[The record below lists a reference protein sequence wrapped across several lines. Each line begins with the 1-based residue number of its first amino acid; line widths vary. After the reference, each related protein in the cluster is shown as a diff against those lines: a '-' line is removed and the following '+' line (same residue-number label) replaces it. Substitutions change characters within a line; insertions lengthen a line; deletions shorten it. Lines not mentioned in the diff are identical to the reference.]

1 MAVSEVGPTGSA
13 EDAVVSE
20 STSWPGEL
28 REARLHFVSGKG
40 GTGKSTVAAA
50 LALALASGGKKVL
63 LVEVEG
69 RGGIGP
75 TFEVSDLPPTET
87 KIATADGNGAVFALP
102 MDVEATFLDYLKTN
116 YGMGLAA
123 RALKSIGAI
132 EFATTLAPG
141 FKDILITGKIMECTQ
156 RRDRDGRYA
165 YDAVVVDAPP
175 TGRIGKFLDVTR
187 AMKEIAKAGPIAGQ
201 ADRVVRLLHS
211 PDTVVHLV
219 TLLESLPV
227 QETAEA
233 VRELRELDM
242 KVGAVIVNR
251 ALPQLLSDTE
261 LSAAADGTVDGP
273 AVRAAL
279 TGAGLELSDEDFAGL
294 LTETIQYARTVRGQ
308 DDARAEL
315 DEVRTAGRLK
325 LPLLTGG
332 VDLGGVYELAEALTK
347 AGVR

>member
-1 MAVSEVGPTGSA
+1 MVVSEVGPGGVAREAAT
-13 EDAVVSE
+13 
-20 STSWPGEL
+20 TWPEEL
-28 REARLHFVSGKG
+28 RGARLHFVSGKG
-40 GTGKSTVAAA
+40 GTGKSTVASA
-50 LALALASGGKKVL
+50 LALALAAGGKRVL

-69 RGGIGP
+69 RAGIAP
-75 TFEVSDLPPTET
+75 TFELEALPPTES
-87 KIATADGNGAVFALP
+87 KIATAHGDGEVYALP

-141 FKDILITGKIMECTQ
+141 LKDILITGKIMECTQ
-156 RRDRDGRYA
+156 RRGKDGRYA

-211 PDTVVHLV
+211 PDTAIHLV
-219 TLLESLPV
+219 TLLESLPL

-233 VRELRELDM
+233 MRELHELDLR
-242 KVGAVIVNR
+242 VGAVVVNR
-251 ALPQLLSDTE
+251 TLPQLLDEGE
-261 LSAAADGTVDGP
+261 LAAATDGTVDGP
-273 AVRAAL
+273 GVRAAL
-279 TGAGLELSDEDFAGL
+279 ADAGLPLSDGDLAGL
-294 LTETIQYARTVRGQ
+294 LTETIQFARTVQGQ
-308 DDARAEL
+308 DEAREDLDTIDA
-315 DEVRTAGRLK
+315 AGRLE

-332 VDLGGVYELAEALTK
+332 VDLGGVYDLAQVLAEA
-347 AGVR
+347 GVK

>member
-1 MAVSEVGPTGSA
+1 MVESEAGPSGVA
-13 EDAVVSE
+13 QDAA
-20 STSWPGEL
+20 TTWPDGL
-28 REARLHFVSGKG
+28 RETRLHFVSGKG

-50 LALALASGGKKVL
+50 LALALAGAGKKVL
-63 LVEVEG
+63 LIEVEG
-69 RGGIGP
+69 RDGISAA
-75 TFEVSDLPPTET
+75 FELPDLPASES
-87 KIATADGNGAVFALP
+87 KIVSTARNGEVHALP

-141 FKDILITGKIMECTQ
+141 LKDILITGKIMECTQ

-165 YDAVVVDAPP
+165 YDAIVVDAPP

-219 TLLESLPV
+219 TLLESLPI
-227 QETAEA
+227 QETSEA
-233 VRELRELDM
+233 VRELHALDL

-251 ALPQLLSDTE
+251 TLPLLLSDDE
-261 LSAAADGTVDGP
+261 LAAAADGTVDGP

-279 TGAGLELSDEDFAGL
+279 DGAGLPLSDDDVAGL
-294 LTETIQYARTVRGQ
+294 LTETIQFARTVRGQ
-308 DDARAEL
+308 DEARDDLDAIDA
-315 DEVRTAGRLK
+315 AGRLE

-332 VDLGGVYELAEALTK
+332 VDVNGVHELAGVLAEA
-347 AGVR
+347 GVR

>member
-1 MAVSEVGPTGSA
+1 M
-13 EDAVVSE
+13 VVSE
-20 STSWPGEL
+20 AGPGGVAQDTAAAWPEGL
-28 REARLHFVSGKG
+28 RDSRLHFVSGKG

-50 LALALASGGKKVL
+50 LALALAERGRKVL
-63 LVEVEG
+63 LIEVEG
-69 RGGIGP
+69 RAGIAP
-75 TFEVSDLPPTET
+75 TFELGELPPTET
-87 KIATADGNGAVFALP
+87 KIATAGTGTVFALP

-141 FKDILITGKIMECTQ
+141 LKEILITGKIMECTQ

-165 YDAVVVDAPP
+165 YDAIVVDAPP

-219 TLLESLPV
+219 TLLESLPI

-233 VRELRELDM
+233 ARELRELDLT
-242 KVGAVIVNR
+242 VGAVIVNR
-251 ALPQLLSDTE
+251 TLPQLLDADE
-261 LSAAADGTVDGP
+261 LRAAADGTVDGT

-279 TGAGLELSDEDFAGL
+279 DGAGLALSDEDLAGL
-294 LTETIQYARTVRGQ
+294 LTETIQFARTVDGQ
-308 DDARAEL
+308 DEARADL
-315 DEVRTAGRLK
+315 RAIDVAGRLE

-332 VDLGGVYELAEALTK
+332 VDLRGVRELAGALEE

>member
-1 MAVSEVGPTGSA
+1 M
-13 EDAVVSE
+13 VVSE
-20 STSWPGEL
+20 ANPNGVAQDTAASWPEGL

-50 LALALASGGKKVL
+50 LSLALAAGGKKVL
-63 LVEVEG
+63 LIEVEG
-69 RGGIGP
+69 RGGIAP
-75 TFEVSDLPPTET
+75 TFEVADLPPTES

-141 FKDILITGKIMECTQ
+141 LKDILITGKIMECTQ

-165 YDAVVVDAPP
+165 YDAIVVDAPP

-219 TLLESLPV
+219 TLLESLPL

-233 VRELRELDM
+233 VRELRALDLQ
-242 KVGAVIVNR
+242 VGAVIVNR
-251 ALPQLLSDTE
+251 TLPQLLSDAE
-261 LSAAADGTVDGP
+261 LDAAADGTVDGP

-279 TGAGLELSDEDFAGL
+279 ESAGLTLSDEELAGL
-294 LTETIQYARTVRGQ
+294 LTETIQFARTVRGQ
-308 DDARAEL
+308 DGARADL
-315 DEVRTAGRLK
+315 DAIDTAGRLE

-332 VDLGGVYELAEALTK
+332 VDLGGVYELAGAFAE

>member
-1 MAVSEVGPTGSA
+1 MI
-13 EDAVVSE
+13 
-20 STSWPGEL
+20 
-28 REARLHFVSGKG
+28 
-40 GTGKSTVAAA
+40 
-50 LALALASGGKKVL
+50 
-63 LVEVEG
+63 EVEG
-69 RGGIGP
+69 RSGIAP
-75 TFEVSDLPPTET
+75 TFEVADLPPTES
-87 KIATADGNGAVFALP
+87 KIATAGGDGAVFALP

-141 FKDILITGKIMECTQ
+141 LKDILITGKIMECTQ

-219 TLLESLPV
+219 TLLESLPL

-233 VRELRELDM
+233 VRELRALDLQ
-242 KVGAVIVNR
+242 VGAVIVNR
-251 ALPQLLSDTE
+251 TLPQLLSDTE
-261 LSAAADGTVDGP
+261 LETAADGTVDGP

-279 TGAGLELSDEDFAGL
+279 ESAGLTLSDEELAGL
-294 LTETIQYARTVRGQ
+294 LTETIQFARTVRGQ
-308 DDARAEL
+308 DGARADL
-315 DEVRTAGRLK
+315 DAIDAAGRLE

-332 VDLGGVYELAEALTK
+332 VDLGGVYELAGAFAE

>member
-1 MAVSEVGPTGSA
+1 M
-13 EDAVVSE
+13 VVSE
-20 STSWPGEL
+20 ANPNGVAQDTAAGWPEGL

-50 LALALASGGKKVL
+50 LALALAAGGKKVL
-63 LVEVEG
+63 LIEVEG
-69 RGGIGP
+69 RSGIAP
-75 TFEVSDLPPTET
+75 TFEVADLPPTES
-87 KIATADGNGAVFALP
+87 KIATAGGDGAVFALP

-141 FKDILITGKIMECTQ
+141 LKDILITGKIMECTQ

-219 TLLESLPV
+219 TLLESLPL

-233 VRELRELDM
+233 VRELRALDLQ
-242 KVGAVIVNR
+242 VGAVIVNR
-251 ALPQLLSDTE
+251 TLPQLLSDTE
-261 LSAAADGTVDGP
+261 LETAADGTVDGP

-279 TGAGLELSDEDFAGL
+279 ESAGLTLSDEELAGL
-294 LTETIQYARTVRGQ
+294 LTETIQFARTVRGQ
-308 DDARAEL
+308 DGARADL
-315 DEVRTAGRLK
+315 DAIDAAGRLE

-332 VDLGGVYELAEALTK
+332 VDLGGVYELAGAFAE

>member
-1 MAVSEVGPTGSA
+1 M
-13 EDAVVSE
+13 VVSE
-20 STSWPGEL
+20 AGPSGVAQDTAAAWPEGL
-28 REARLHFVSGKG
+28 RDSRLHFVSGKG

-50 LALALASGGKKVL
+50 LALALAEGGKKVL
-63 LVEVEG
+63 LIEVEG
-69 RGGIGP
+69 RAGIAP
-75 TFEVSDLPPTET
+75 TFELGELPPTET
-87 KIATADGNGAVFALP
+87 TIATAGTGTVFALP

-141 FKDILITGKIMECTQ
+141 LKDILITGKIMECTQ

-165 YDAVVVDAPP
+165 YDAIVVDAPP

-219 TLLESLPV
+219 TLLESLPI

-233 VRELRELDM
+233 ARELRELDL

-251 ALPQLLSDTE
+251 TLPQLLDPDE
-261 LSAAADGTVDGP
+261 LRAAADGTVDGP

-279 TGAGLELSDEDFAGL
+279 DGAGLALSDEDLAGL
-294 LTETIQYARTVRGQ
+294 LTETIQFARTVDGQ
-308 DDARAEL
+308 DEARADL
-315 DEVRTAGRLK
+315 QAIDVAGRLE

-332 VDLGGVYELAEALTK
+332 VDLRGVRELAGALEE

>member
-251 ALPQLLSDTE
+251 ALPQLLSDAE

>member
-1 MAVSEVGPTGSA
+1 M
-13 EDAVVSE
+13 VVSE
-20 STSWPGEL
+20 AGPGGVAQDAGRAWPDGL
-28 REARLHFVSGKG
+28 RESRLHFVSGKG

-63 LVEVEG
+63 LIEVEG
-69 RGGIGP
+69 RGGIAP
-75 TFEVSDLPPTET
+75 TFELGELPPTET
-87 KIATADGNGAVFALP
+87 KIATAERDGAVFALP
-102 MDVEATFLDYLKTN
+102 MDIEATFLDYLKTN

-141 FKDILITGKIMECTQ
+141 LKDILVTGKIMECTQ
-156 RRDRDGRYA
+156 RRGPDGRYA
-165 YDAVVVDAPP
+165 YDAIVVDAPP

-219 TLLESLPV
+219 TLLESLPI

-242 KVGAVIVNR
+242 RVGAVIVNR
-251 ALPQLLSDTE
+251 ALPQLLSDDE
-261 LSAAADGTVDGP
+261 LTAAADGTVDGP
-273 AVRAAL
+273 AARSAL
-279 TGAGLELSDEDFAGL
+279 DGAGLQLSDDDLAGL
-294 LTETIQYARTVRGQ
+294 LTETIQFARTVRGQ
-308 DDARAEL
+308 DEAREDLAAV
-315 DEVRTAGRLK
+315 DVTAQLE

-332 VDLGGVYELAEALTK
+332 VDLGGVYELSGALIE

>member
-1 MAVSEVGPTGSA
+1 M
-13 EDAVVSE
+13 VSE

>member
-1 MAVSEVGPTGSA
+1 MSEAGPSGVA
-13 EDAVVSE
+13 EDAAVSGLAA
-20 STSWPGEL
+20 WPEEL

-50 LALALASGGKKVL
+50 LALSLAAGGKKVL

-69 RGGIGP
+69 RGAIGP
-75 TFEVSDLPPTET
+75 TFEIDEALPPTET
-87 KIATADGNGAVFALP
+87 KVATADGEGAVFALP

-132 EFATTLAPG
+132 EFATSLAPG

-156 RRDRDGRYA
+156 RRDKAGRYV

-233 VRELRELDM
+233 VRELRALELR
-242 KVGAVIVNR
+242 VGAVIVNR
-251 ALPQLLSDTE
+251 ALPQLLGDE
-261 LSAAADGTVDGP
+261 DLAAAAEGTVDGP

-279 TGAGLELSDEDFAGL
+279 DAAGLDLADEDLAGL
-294 LTETIQYARTVRGQ
+294 LTETIHYARTVRGQ
-308 DDARAEL
+308 DDARDEL
-315 DEVRTAGRLK
+315 DEVQAAGRLR

-332 VDLGGVYELAEALTK
+332 VDLGGVYELAHALAE
-347 AGVR
+347 AGVK

>member
-1 MAVSEVGPTGSA
+1 M
-13 EDAVVSE
+13 VVSE
-20 STSWPGEL
+20 ANPNGVAQDTAAGWPEGL

-50 LALALASGGKKVL
+50 LATALAAGGKKVL
-63 LVEVEG
+63 LIEVEG
-69 RGGIGP
+69 RSGIAP
-75 TFEVSDLPPTET
+75 TFEVADLPPTES
-87 KIATADGNGAVFALP
+87 KIATAGGDGAVFALP

-141 FKDILITGKIMECTQ
+141 LKDILITGKIMECTQ

-219 TLLESLPV
+219 TLLESLPL

-233 VRELRELDM
+233 VRELRALDLQ
-242 KVGAVIVNR
+242 VGAVIVNR
-251 ALPQLLSDTE
+251 TLPQLLSDTE
-261 LSAAADGTVDGP
+261 LETAADGTVDGP

-279 TGAGLELSDEDFAGL
+279 ESAGLTLSDEELAGL
-294 LTETIQYARTVRGQ
+294 LTETIQFARTVRGQ
-308 DDARAEL
+308 DGARADL
-315 DEVRTAGRLK
+315 DAIDAAGRLE

-332 VDLGGVYELAEALTK
+332 VDLGGVYELAGAFAE

>member
-1 MAVSEVGPTGSA
+1 MSEVGPTGSA

>member
-1 MAVSEVGPTGSA
+1 MSEVGPTGSA

-251 ALPQLLSDTE
+251 ALPQLLSDAE